1 MPEPLRDQPNTGQIT
16 SKVNTMRYR
25 YTELKRD
32 LLIAKRDLLIAK
44 RDLPIA
50 KRDLLIHIALSVHRV
65 EH

>member
-32 LLIAKRDLLIAK
+32 LLIAKRDLLI
-44 RDLPIA
+44 
-50 KRDLLIHIALSVHRV
+50 HIALSVHRV